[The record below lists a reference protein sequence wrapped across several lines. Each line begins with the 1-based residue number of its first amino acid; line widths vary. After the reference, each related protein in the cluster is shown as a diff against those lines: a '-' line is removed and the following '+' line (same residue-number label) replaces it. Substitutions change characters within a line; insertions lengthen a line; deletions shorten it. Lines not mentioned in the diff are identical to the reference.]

1 VSSRS
6 LTATPEFAQDS
17 PLIAEAYEIAVDAHH
32 GSRRRHD
39 TNIDHPAA
47 VGELLSRE
55 GFDDEVVAA
64 ALLHDVVEDTDTDMA
79 EISQRFGPGVGEL
92 VEAMTEDASIEP
104 YEARKAEHRAR
115 VARHS
120 SRAAA
125 IYAADKLAK
134 TNALRRDGGP
144 VSDQKLH
151 HYRQTLI
158 ELSAAHPELPFLAEL
173 EEGLRALDAEREH
186 AGRR

>member
-1 VSSRS
+1 MVR

-17 PLIAEAYEIAVDAHH
+17 RLIAEAYEIAVDAHH
-32 GSRRRHD
+32 GSRRRND

-64 ALLHDVVEDTDTDMA
+64 GVLHDVVEDTDTEMA
-79 EISQRFGPGVGEL
+79 EIAQRFGPGVGEL
-92 VEAMTEDASIEP
+92 VEVMTEDASIEP

-120 SRAAA
+120 
-125 IYAADKLAK
+125 LAGGGD
-134 TNALRRDGGP
+134 LRG
-144 VSDQKLH
+144 
-151 HYRQTLI
+151 RQ
-158 ELSAAHPELPFLAEL
+158 ARQD
-173 EEGLRALDAEREH
+173 EGAPARRWPGL
-186 AGRR
+186 GRRSSTTTGSR